1 MPVIGD
7 FADFFR
13 APDIDELLPSED
25 SADFDWVLWL
35 RLGRI
40 TPVTTTTATGRCH
53 GRSWGF
59 L

>member
-1 MPVIGD
+1 VPVIGD
-7 FADFFR
+7 FADCFR

-35 RLGRI
+35 RLGRMTLVMAI
-40 TPVTTTTATGRCH
+40 NATGRCH
-53 GRSWGF
+53 GRLWGF